1 MSFTITKISANNF
14 SHFDGFKEMNF
25 SNWEIV
31 FNYTSN
37 TLILQMLNGAPFPKI
52 EVSASGVIIKNGT
65 AGTPET
71 FSTVAEIRARLLEL
85 NYNPLQSS
93 STTGAV
99 DSVNGQTGE
108 VILDANDVG
117 AIPLSGTE
125 VGSPITGDLEMPFD
139 ESFGLVYKDSS
150 KRFGFEI
157 ADVPK
162 IAYQDTDNDID
173 NKALLQV
180 FALEISSNKTD
191 FRGFGGLQDYTP
203 NIGDLDYPQKIYV
216 DTPKLQNVTSSATVT
231 PVSTN
236 DIVTITAQA
245 TGLTLANPTGTFKE
259 GKALM
264 IRIKDDGTARS
275 ITFGSNYR
283 AIGVTLP
290 TTTVINKTLYLGIIY
305 NDVDDKWDV
314 LGINQEA

>member
-14 SHFDGFKEMNF
+14 SHFDGFKTMNF

-37 TLILQMLNGAPFPKI
+37 TLILQMLNGAPFPKM
-52 EVSASGVIIKNGT
+52 EVSASDVIIKNGT

-93 STTGAV
+93 A
-99 DSVNGQTGE
+99 
-108 VILDANDVG
+108 
-117 AIPLSGTE
+117 
-125 VGSPITGDLEMPFD
+125 VGSAEWGSIGGDINDQTDLITELDGKVSKSGDTMTGDLEMPFD
-139 ESFGLVYKDSS
+139 ESLGLVYKDSS

-180 FALEISSNKTD
+180 FAFEISSNKTD

-216 DTPKLQNVTSSATVT
+216 DTPKLQTVTSSATVT

-259 GKALM
+259 GQALM

-290 TTTVINKTLYLGIIY
+290 TTTVISKTLYLGIIY

-314 LGINQEA
+314 LGINLQA